1 MEQGFEYQPN
11 SWRDTIFPWWI
22 WYENNNQIHFV
33 LTFDIKVQNIL
44 RINYSFCENNNYVLV
59 PGFEVNPAEW
69 NAMMDN
75 IDLNDPGQREMAGFI
90 TGKFAMVKGSD
101 GDGNSDGDTTD
112 SSNDTQI
119 FPRTTS
125 EQQDYDRQML
135 EV

>member
-11 SWRDTIFPWWI
+11 SWWDTIFPWWI
-22 WYENNNQIHFV
+22 WYENNNQFHFV
-33 LTFDIKVQNIL
+33 LTFDIIWKKHFNFQKK
-44 RINYSFCENNNYVLV
+44 NYLPV

-90 TGKFAMVKGSD
+90 TGKFSMVKGSD
-101 GDGNSDGDTTD
+101 GDGGSDGDTTD
-112 SSNDTQI
+112 SNNDTQI
-119 FPRTTS
+119 FPRTTL

-135 EV
+135 EVW

>member
-1 MEQGFEYQPN
+1 MKTIIN
-11 SWRDTIFPWWI
+11 SILSLLIFF
-22 WYENNNQIHFV
+22 NKKHFI
-33 LTFDIKVQNIL
+33 FQKN
-44 RINYSFCENNNYVLV
+44 INYLPV

-90 TGKFAMVKGSD
+90 TGKFSMVKGSD
-101 GDGNSDGDTTD
+101 GDGGSDGDTTD
-112 SSNDTQI
+112 SNNDTQI
-119 FPRTTS
+119 FPRTTL

>member
-1 MEQGFEYQPN
+1 M
-11 SWRDTIFPWWI
+11 
-22 WYENNNQIHFV
+22 
-33 LTFDIKVQNIL
+33 
-44 RINYSFCENNNYVLV
+44 
-59 PGFEVNPAEW
+59 NPAEW

-90 TGKFAMVKGSD
+90 TGKFSMVKGSD

-112 SSNDTQI
+112 SNNDTQI

>member
-1 MEQGFEYQPN
+1 M
-11 SWRDTIFPWWI
+11 
-22 WYENNNQIHFV
+22 
-33 LTFDIKVQNIL
+33 
-44 RINYSFCENNNYVLV
+44 RINFSFRKKIKYLLV

-90 TGKFAMVKGSD
+90 TGKFSMVKGSD
-101 GDGNSDGDTTD
+101 GDGDSDGETTD
-112 SSNDTQI
+112 SNNDTQI

>member
-1 MEQGFEYQPN
+1 MYPFIE
-11 SWRDTIFPWWI
+11 D
-22 WYENNNQIHFV
+22 
-33 LTFDIKVQNIL
+33 QNIL
-44 RINYSFCENNNYVLV
+44 EITLHLVKKITCLPV

-90 TGKFAMVKGSD
+90 TGKFSMVKGSD
-101 GDGNSDGDTTD
+101 GDGGSDGDTTD
-112 SSNDTQI
+112 SNNDTQI
-119 FPRTTS
+119 FPRTTL